1 MMIFLCAAAL
11 VAFVGA
17 IIDFKT
23 GHIPNALTLGALVAA
38 LIAHVAYGAWMDGA
52 SGALSEGGRALF
64 GMVACAAVP
73 LLMYAK
79 GGMGGGD
86 VKLFAAIGA
95 LALPLAGLEAQT
107 YTFVAA
113 LLIAPARLAYDGT
126 LFRTLKNAFGLLLN
140 PMRKKETRTEVPEEL
155 KTWFR
160 LGPSIFIGVLA
171 TLLTHWD
178 PQ

>member
-1 MMIFLCAAAL
+1 MMVFLVAAAL
-11 VAFVGA
+11 IAFIGA
-17 IIDFKT
+17 VIDYKT
-23 GHIPNALTLGALVAA
+23 GHIPNALTLGGLAGALVA
-38 LIAHVAYGAWMDGA
+38 HVAHGAWAGGA
-52 SGALSEGGRALF
+52 TEALAEGGRALF
-64 GMVACAAVP
+64 GSLLCAAIP

-95 LALPLAGLEAQT
+95 LGLPLAGLEAQT

-126 LFRTLKNAFGLLLN
+126 LFRTLKNALGMLLN
-140 PMRKKETRTEVPEEL
+140 PLRKKEARQEVPEEL

-160 LGPSIFIGVLA
+160 LGPSIFLGVLA
-171 TLLTHWD
+171 TLITHWD

>member
-1 MMIFLCAAAL
+1 MMVFLFAAAAI
-11 VAFVGA
+11 AFVGA
-17 IIDFKT
+17 VIDFRT
-23 GHIPNALTLGALVAA
+23 GHIPNWLTLGGWAGA
-38 LIAHVAYGAWMDGA
+38 LIAHFAYGAHEDGL
-52 SGALSEGGRALF
+52 GFGLTEVGRALF
-64 GMVACAAVP
+64 GSLACAAVP
-73 LLMYAK
+73 LFMYAK

-126 LFRTLKNAFGLLLN
+126 LLRTLKNTLSLLVN
-140 PMRKKETRTEVPEEL
+140 PLRKKETRAPVPEEL

-160 LGPSIFIGVLA
+160 LGPSIFLGVLA